1 MEDITAIIPLFERIL
16 VLPDEVVKKTG
27 TGIIIPADSRKR
39 PTTGTVVSLG
49 HLVTES
55 KAPIK
60 IGDTVMY
67 LRYSGMPIELDGK
80 EYALIMVNDLV
91 AIIDNSKGKV
101 ELKEY

>member
-1 MEDITAIIPLFERIL
+1 MEDLNAIVPLFERVL
-16 VLPDEVVKKTG
+16 VLPDEVAKKTE

-39 PTTGTVVSLG
+39 PTTGTVISLG

-55 KAPIK
+55 KVPIK
-60 IGDTVMY
+60 VGDTVMY
-67 LRYSGMPIELDGK
+67 LRYSGMPIELNGK
-80 EYALIMVNDLV
+80 EYALIMANDLV